1 MGWLDHSTNNVILDA
16 VLTDVG
22 RQFLARNDGS
32 FSIHK
37 FALGD
42 DEVNYNIITKYGR
55 TVGREKIEK
64 NTPIFEAL
72 TNQSHSQKYKLI
84 SVSNPNLLRL
94 PSLSLS
100 GDSNVDGLTSI
111 VTLGRNQQK
120 TSTVTFEQVI
130 QNETSID
137 VELRDQTFIIEVPN
151 LFCQILRNTPEHIDG
166 QQKATYILTRSPSE
180 NAYGGSSVQFTLSV
194 KSLTD
199 ALFSVYGTTANKA
212 RIKTY
217 IKITGVQSGAVKD
230 VTVII
235 DKNLL
240 RNFRNKKWQYLK
252 KFFHRMSKLQDRF

>member
-1 MGWLDHSTNNVILDA
+1 MGFLDHSTNNLILDA

-42 DEVNYNIITKYGR
+42 DEVNYGVIAKYGR

-72 TNQSHSQKYKLI
+72 TNQSQAQKYRLI
-84 SVSNPNLLRL
+84 SISNPNLLRL

-100 GDSNVDGLTSI
+100 GDSNVDGQNAI

-120 TSTVTFEQVI
+120 TSTVTLEQTI
-130 QNETSID
+130 KNETSID
-137 VELRDQTFIIEVPN
+137 VELRDQTFIVEVPN
-151 LFCQILRNTPEHIDG
+151 LFCQILRNTPENIDG
-166 QQKATYILTRSPSE
+166 QQKATYIMTRSSTE
-180 NAYGGSSVQFTLSV
+180 NVYGGSSVQFTLSV

-199 ALFSVYGTTANKA
+199 ALFTVYGSTANKSK
-212 RIKTY
+212 IKTY
-217 IKITGVQSGAVKD
+217 VKVTGAQSGAVKD
-230 VTVII
+230 ITVII
-235 DKNLL
+235 DKNL
-240 RNFRNKKWQYLK
+240 
-252 KFFHRMSKLQDRF
+252 

>member
-1 MGWLDHSTNNVILDA
+1 MGWLDGSTNNIILDA
-16 VLTDVG
+16 CLTDVG

-55 TVGREKIEK
+55 TVGKEKIEK

-94 PSLSLS
+94 PTLSLS
-100 GDSNVDGLTSI
+100 GDANVNSLTNI
-111 VTLGRNQQK
+111 ITLGRNTQK
-120 TSTVTFEQVI
+120 TSTATVQQTI
-130 QNETSID
+130 QNETTID

-151 LFCQILRNTPEHIDG
+151 LFVQVLSNTPENIDG
-166 QQKATYILTRSPSE
+166 QQRATYILTRSPAE
-180 NAYGGSSVQFTLSV
+180 NAFGGSSVQFTLSV

-199 ALFSVYGTTANKA
+199 ALFTVYGTTANKN
-212 RIKTY
+212 RIKTF
-217 IKITGVQSGAVKD
+217 IRITGVQSGAVVD
-230 VTVII
+230 VAVII
-235 DKNLL
+235 DKTL
-240 RNFRNKKWQYLK
+240 
-252 KFFHRMSKLQDRF
+252 

>member
-1 MGWLDHSTNNVILDA
+1 MGWLDHSTNNIILDA

-37 FALGD
+37 FGLGD
-42 DEVNYNIITKYGR
+42 DEVNYSVIATYGR

-100 GDSNVDGLTSI
+100 GDAQVDGTTGT
-111 VTLGRNQQK
+111 VTLGRNQTK
-120 TSTVTFEQVI
+120 TARTTLEQII

-137 VELRDQTFIIEVPN
+137 VELRDQTFIVEVPN
-151 LFCQILRNTPEHIDG
+151 LFLQVLRNTPEHIDG

-180 NAYGGSSVQFTLSV
+180 NSYGGSSVQFTLSV

-217 IKITGVQSGAVKD
+217 IKVTGVQSGAVKD
-230 VTVII
+230 ITVII

-240 RNFRNKKWQYLK
+240 CLSIKN
-252 KFFHRMSKLQDRF
+252 